1 MIRFLLCTLLAASA
15 CGGDS
20 KPEVCGARDDL
31 KTSVDSL
38 LSVNPVS
45 DGTAE
50 VRSRLTDVQDKTSE
64 LAKTAG
70 DEFGDE
76 VDAFK
81 TSLAKV
87 STDVKGLTGSDKAG
101 ALSALS
107 TDVPAVRT
115 SYDALMDAVGSVC
128 D

>member
-1 MIRFLLCTLLAASA
+1 M
-15 CGGDS
+15 
-20 KPEVCGARDDL
+20 CGARDDL

-50 VRSRLTDVQDKTSE
+50 VRSRLADVQDKTNE
-64 LAKTAG
+64 LAKAAG

-87 STDVKGLTGSDKAG
+87 STDVKGPPD
-101 ALSALS
+101 
-107 TDVPAVRT
+107 RT
-115 SYDALMDAVGSVC
+115 SRAR
-128 D
+128 